1 MTNEQ
6 AALISF
12 DQGSETFSPF
22 EVFDDFLT
30 TRFFF
35 EWVGQKF
42 GLDRSLE
49 KPRSFAETPW
59 DGRQHFFEIKMK
71 KMEIATSPGLS
82 FGSGLGL
89 SLIGE

>member
-71 KMEIATSPGLS
+71 E
-82 FGSGLGL
+82 
-89 SLIGE
+89 